1 MDPLSALSVAAAVVQ
16 LVDYGAGIV
25 SKGTQLY
32 KSVDGALGENIELE
46 TASIRL
52 QQLSSGMQGSLSQAR
67 RDNTQGSPAQVDQHL
82 EAMCNE
88 CVTVSQELVNKL
100 ETLKVPGDHPYK
112 KWKSFRQALK
122 SVWSKEKIEAI
133 AERLCSLRAE
143 LNTHVVV
150 SLSIGRIMI
159 ALLANNEATQAGIV
173 RVESKVDGVSI
184 QLNAMSLSGQEEHA
198 KTREL
203 LENQE
208 EDRHRRKAELHIR
221 ESLRFETMTNRYE
234 TISEAHQR
242 TFEWIF
248 RDPEEEDLPWSSFID
263 WTESGSG
270 IYWINGKAGSGKST
284 LMRFI
289 VDDPRTRGHLQ
300 KWAPHG
306 ELNIP
311 AFFFWNSGV
320 PEQCSQAGLL
330 RSIIHDV
337 LGKHTNLI
345 PEVCPEEWEKALELT
360 KHGVPVAVES
370 WSLSRLQRSFERL
383 LGCASEK
390 SHFCFFIDGLD
401 EYDGDYEEISD
412 YFSSLSNLPYVKF
425 CIASRPLIVFKD
437 SFNRFPSLKLQHLTS
452 NDIQRYIKDKL
463 NGHRR
468 MKFWIT
474 REYGQCK
481 TLVAQLID
489 KAEGVF
495 LWVKLVVKSLLKGLS
510 QRDGILQLLMRLD
523 AFPSDLELLY
533 GHMLS
538 LIDPIYM
545 EEGAI
550 LFQVFDAA
558 HKLPVKDFSVEIE
571 DDLRQAMK
579 EEVKLRD
586 LTLLES
592 ENCSIYALES
602 LTEYMD
608 DMLRTRCGGLI
619 ECELTQRDY
628 FQANLHY
635 LHRTARDYLA
645 RADVWKGIFSYNR
658 HGSTFDPSLQ
668 IIMSYVLRL
677 KRLFLFEKLPS
688 SETTIQAINNLWRCM
703 CRPLTTKSDELWSS
717 DYRTRD
723 LTVLCRLLD
732 EFDRAATKL
741 SHKVHALGGS
751 TLGHWAN
758 QDLPATWESDF
769 LCEAIK
775 QGLLFYVAHRILSND
790 ESVERVSGIPLI
802 GFSFLGSLS
811 GLLNESL
818 CMVVEFLLE
827 QGADPNEVFEGHTI
841 WEYFIHY
848 IHTTKIQD
856 ILFAQIGS
864 FRSGLRKIPKGLLE
878 TFMKS
883 GADLDI
889 CCIEDDKIWDR
900 VFNYEPPTL

>member
-1 MDPLSALSVAAAVVQ
+1 M
-16 LVDYGAGIV
+16 
-25 SKGTQLY
+25 
-32 KSVDGALGENIELE
+32 IE
-46 TASIRL
+46 
-52 QQLSSGMQGSLSQAR
+52 
-67 RDNTQGSPAQVDQHL
+67 
-82 EAMCNE
+82 
-88 CVTVSQELVNKL
+88 
-100 ETLKVPGDHPYK
+100 
-112 KWKSFRQALK
+112 
-122 SVWSKEKIEAI
+122 
-133 AERLCSLRAE
+133 
-143 LNTHVVV
+143 
-150 SLSIGRIMI
+150 
-159 ALLANNEATQAGIV
+159 LLANNEATQAGIV

-184 QLNAMSLSGQEEHA
+184 QLNSMSLSGQEEHA

-203 LENQE
+203 LENQD
-208 EDRHRRKAELHIR
+208 EDRHRRQAELLIR

-248 RDPEEEDLPWSSFID
+248 RDPKKEDLPWSSFID
-263 WTESGSG
+263 WAELGSG

-337 LGKHTNLI
+337 LGKHTNLF

-360 KHGVPVAVES
+360 KNGVPAAVES
-370 WSLSRLQRSFERL
+370 WSLLRLQRSFKRL
-383 LGCASEK
+383 VGCASEK
-390 SHFCFFIDGLD
+390 NRFCFFIDGLD

-437 SFNRFPSLKLQHLTS
+437 SFNGLPSLKLQYLTS

-468 MKFWIT
+468 MEFWTT
-474 REYGQCK
+474 REPEQCER
-481 TLVAQLID
+481 LVAQLID

-510 QRDGILQLLMRLD
+510 QRDGIPQLLKRLD

-545 EEGAI
+545 EEGSI

-558 HKLPVKDFSVEIE
+558 YKLPVRNFLVETLYTAYTVDLPRVFGTSE

-579 EEVKLRD
+579 EEVELRD

-592 ENCSIYALES
+592 KNYSIYALES

-619 ECELTQRDY
+619 ECELTQTNHALD
-628 FQANLHY
+628 NLHY
-635 LHRTARDYLA
+635 LHRTVRDYLV
-645 RADVWKGIFSYNR
+645 RADIWEGICSYNR
-658 HGSTFDPSLQ
+658 HSSMFDPHLQ
-668 IIMSYVLRL
+668 MIMSYVLRL
-677 KRLFLFEKLPS
+677 KRLFLFEKLPPENAS
-688 SETTIQAINNLWRCM
+688 QVTYDLWTCM
-703 CRPLTTKSDELWSS
+703 CWHLAEIGESWSS
-717 DYRTRD
+717 DCRTRD
-723 LTVLCRLLD
+723 FTVLGRLLD

-741 SHKVHALGGS
+741 SHKAHALRGG
-751 TLGHWAN
+751 TVGHWSN
-758 QDLPATWESDF
+758 QNVPVAWESDF
-769 LCEAIK
+769 LCEAIRQK
-775 QGLLFYVAHRILSND
+775 LLFYVAPRFLLNG
-790 ESVERVSGIPLI
+790 ESVERVSGLPLI
-802 GFSFLGSLS
+802 GFAFLDSTPMFLTESF
-811 GLLNESL
+811 
-818 CMVVEFLLE
+818 CRMVEFLLE
-827 QGADPNEVFEGHTI
+827 QGADPSEVFEGYTM
-841 WEYFIHY
+841 WEYLIHY
-848 IHTTKIQD
+848 VHTACVPLLWRETKF
-856 ILFAQIGS
+856 LK
-864 FRSGLRKIPKGLLE
+864 RLLE
-878 TFMKS
+878 AFMKR

-900 VFNYEPPTL
+900 VFNYGSSEHLKARVPYIKKFLISHVVQFTNVDTKRFKRAESTGSSSTTSTLSVESPSTIEQSEVSDSNEESMHENENLSFEERHSLDAVIKGCFATERDPHGADELLELMATLKAAKKPPEDRQSWAAHQIG

>member
-1 MDPLSALSVAAAVVQ
+1 
-16 LVDYGAGIV
+16 
-25 SKGTQLY
+25 
-32 KSVDGALGENIELE
+32 
-46 TASIRL
+46 
-52 QQLSSGMQGSLSQAR
+52 
-67 RDNTQGSPAQVDQHL
+67 
-82 EAMCNE
+82 
-88 CVTVSQELVNKL
+88 
-100 ETLKVPGDHPYK
+100 
-112 KWKSFRQALK
+112 
-122 SVWSKEKIEAI
+122 
-133 AERLCSLRAE
+133 
-143 LNTHVVV
+143 
-150 SLSIGRIMI
+150 MI

-173 RVESKVDGVSI
+173 RVESKVDGVTI

-263 WTESGSG
+263 WAESGNG

-289 VDDPRTRGHLQ
+289 VDDSRTRGHLQ

-306 ELNIP
+306 ALNTP

-337 LGKHTNLI
+337 LEKHTNLF
-345 PEVCPEEWEKALELT
+345 PEVCPEEWGKALELA

-370 WSLSRLQRSFERL
+370 WSLSRLQKNFKRL
-383 LGCASEK
+383 VGCASEK
-390 SHFCFFIDGLD
+390 NHFCFFIDGLD
-401 EYDGDYEEISD
+401 EYDGDYEEISE
-412 YFSSLSNLPYVKF
+412 YFSSLSNLSYVKF

-437 SFNRFPSLKLQHLTS
+437 SFNGFPSLKLQELTS
-452 NDIQRYIKDKL
+452 KDIQRYIKDKL

-474 REYGQCK
+474 REPEQCNR
-481 TLVAQLID
+481 LAAQLID

-510 QRDGILQLLMRLD
+510 QRDGIPQLLKRLD

-550 LFQVFDAA
+550 FFQIFDATRTVQLRDESLVEVLYTA
-558 HKLPVKDFSVEIE
+558 YTVDLPRVFGTSE

-579 EEVKLRD
+579 EEVELRD

-592 ENCSIYALES
+592 KNFSIYALES

-619 ECELTQRDY
+619 ECELTQTNHA
-628 FQANLHY
+628 QANLHY
-635 LHRTARDYLA
+635 LHRTVRDYLA
-645 RADVWKGIFSYNR
+645 RADIWKGICSYKK
-658 HGSTFDPSLQ
+658 HGSRFDPNLQ

-677 KRLFLFEKLPS
+677 KRFFLFEKRPS
-688 SETTIQAINNLWRCM
+688 ENTRGAIGSLWAHM
-703 CRPLTTKSDELWSS
+703 SWQLAKINMSWSS
-717 DYRTRD
+717 DRRRGD
-723 LTVLCRLLD
+723 STVPCRLLD
-732 EFDRAATKL
+732 EFDRAATEL
-741 SHKVHALGGS
+741 SHSVHALGGS
-751 TLGHWAN
+751 TLGHWSN
-758 QDLPATWESDF
+758 LGVPATWESDF
-769 LCEAIK
+769 LCEAIRWK
-775 QGLLFYVAHRILSND
+775 LLFYIAPRFLSNG
-790 ESVERVSGIPLI
+790 ESVERVSGLPLI
-802 GFSFLGSLS
+802 GFAFFCIHPTFLDK
-811 GLLNESL
+811 SL
-818 CMVVEFLLE
+818 CRVVEFLLE

-848 IHTTKIQD
+848 IHAPD
-856 ILFAQIGS
+856 NPEILFDSAGP
-864 FRSGLRKIPKGLLE
+864 RSRLRKILKGLLE

-889 CCIEDDKIWDR
+889 CCIEDDRIWDR
-900 VFNYEPPTL
+900 VFDHDFFVHPEALIGWVPRKENLFFAHVAGSTKRFKRVAGTDSGSTPSTFSTESTSTTDQSEMSDSDEDSVDGNENLSFQERHSLAAVIKDLFATVGDPHGADELLELMATLKAAKTPSEDKQS